1 MSKDKILFIVEG
13 KVAEP
18 KVINSILRSM
28 GYQENQIYSYKTNI
42 YSLYS
47 HLMKEYG
54 DEKDY
59 DLFSFICELEL
70 QKDKKDQDSIVQAR
84 RNEFSAIYLF
94 FDLDAHNIPG
104 GSKFS
109 GQRPDVKGNIEKVQK
124 LVETFDNESEL
135 GKLYISY
142 PMVESLTMYHR
153 ICYDKICFYK
163 FKAGT
168 NKSKN
173 GKKFKTICNGDIRSH
188 LLSDEFS
195 EKDIE
200 WLKIYHLLLCREI
213 FEIDIVDYQTFRS
226 LVETRTVLSKQYE
239 SVESNELIYVYSGIA
254 EWVLNYIKEDV
265 FPDITPFAQQEVEL
279 INKWEES

>member
-1 MSKDKILFIVEG
+1 MTKDKILFIVEG

-18 KVINSILRSM
+18 KVINNILRSM

-59 DLFSFICELEL
+59 DLFSFIRELEL
-70 QKDKKDQDSIVQAR
+70 RKDKKDQDKIVQAR
-84 RNEFSAIYLF
+84 RNEFSSIYLF

-104 GSKFS
+104 GSRFL
-109 GQRPDVKGNIEKVQK
+109 GQRPDVKGNIKKVQE

-142 PMVESLTMYHR
+142 PMVESLTMYHG
-153 ICYDKICFYK
+153 ICDEKIYFYK

-168 NKSKN
+168 NKSRD
-173 GKKFKTICNGDIRSH
+173 GKKFKTICNEDKRSH
-188 LLSDEFS
+188 LLNDEFS
-195 EKDIE
+195 EEDIE

-213 FEIDIVDYQTFRS
+213 FEIDTVDYKTFRS

-239 SVESNELIYVYSGIA
+239 TVEFNELIYVYSGIA
-254 EWVLNYIKEDV
+254 EWVLNYSKENA
-265 FPDITPFAQQEVEL
+265 FPDITPFADKEVEL